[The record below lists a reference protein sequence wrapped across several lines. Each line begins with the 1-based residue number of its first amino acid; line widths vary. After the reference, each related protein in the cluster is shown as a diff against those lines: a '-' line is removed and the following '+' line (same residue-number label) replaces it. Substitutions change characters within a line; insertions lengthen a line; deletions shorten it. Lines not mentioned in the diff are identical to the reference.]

1 MASDNAQQP
10 KTRSEDPESAPL
22 IRVWTED
29 MLDKQP
35 GQWMKT
41 DDNCLSK
48 SQATHSEVVVE
59 VLIHKDPGSV
69 EQNKQ

>member
-1 MASDNAQQP
+1 MASDNAQLP
-10 KTRSEDPESAPL
+10 KTDDPESAPL

-41 DDNCLSK
+41 DDKCLSK

-59 VLIHKDPGSV
+59 VLIHEDPGSV
-69 EQNKQ
+69 EPNKQ

>member
-1 MASDNAQQP
+1 MASDNAQPP
-10 KTRSEDPESAPL
+10 KTDAPL

-35 GQWMKT
+35 GQWMKI
-41 DDNCLSK
+41 DDSCLSK

-69 EQNKQ
+69 EPNKQ